1 MRELHVKE
9 EEAGQRLDKYLQK
22 YMAEAPKSFF
32 YKMLRKKNITCN
44 KKKCDGS
51 ERLKEGDCI
60 QLFLSDETIEGFRRK
75 SQDRKSF
82 PVTKL
87 DILYEDSQVLLINKP
102 AGMLAQKAGEGD
114 VSLVEYL
121 PGYLLATGA
130 VTEES
135 LRSFRPSVC
144 NRLDRN
150 TSGLITA
157 GKTPAALRELSSLF
171 KDRTARKYYLCLVKG
186 KVEKEGRLLGWLFK
200 NEKTNQVMVCP
211 APRKG
216 ASEICTVCTPI
227 AGKENLTL
235 LKVELITGKS
245 HQIRAHLSSVGH
257 PVIGDRKYGDENLN
271 RQYRE
276 KYGLSYQFLHA
287 WQMEFPKLSGPLAG
301 LSEKTVEAPLPKLL
315 KEILEEEILKRKD
328 GRGYGNLGF
337 QGSSGFNSGGTHQ
350 PYK

>member
-32 YKMLRKKNITCN
+32 YKMLRKKNIVCN

-51 ERLKEGDCI
+51 QRLKEGDCI

-82 PVTKL
+82 PVTEL
-87 DILYEDSQVLLINKP
+87 DILYEDPQAILINKP
-102 AGMLAQKAGEGD
+102 VGMLSQKAGEGD
-114 VSLVEYL
+114 ISLVEYL
-121 PGYLLATGA
+121 TGYLLAAGT

-157 GKTPAALRELSSLF
+157 GKTPAALRDMSALF

-186 KVEKEGRLLGWLFK
+186 KVEREGRLFGWLSK
-200 NEKTNQVMVCP
+200 DEETNQVIVRP
-211 APRKG
+211 APQKG
-216 ASEICTVCTPI
+216 ASEICTIYTPI
-227 AGKENLTL
+227 AGKEDVTL

-257 PVIGDRKYGDENLN
+257 PVIGDRKYGDERLN

-276 KYGLSYQFLHA
+276 RYGLSYQFLHA

-301 LSEKTVEAPLPKLL
+301 LSEKTVKAPLPDLL
-315 KEILEEEILKRKD
+315 KKILEEEILKGKD

-337 QGSSGFNSGGTHQ
+337 QGTSGFDSGGTHK
-350 PYK
+350 PHK